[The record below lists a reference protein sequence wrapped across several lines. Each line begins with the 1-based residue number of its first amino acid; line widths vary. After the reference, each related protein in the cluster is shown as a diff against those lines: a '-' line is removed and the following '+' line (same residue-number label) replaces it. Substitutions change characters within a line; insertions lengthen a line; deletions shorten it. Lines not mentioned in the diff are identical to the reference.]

1 MKNVLILQHH
11 FAMMDLETFPER
23 LEQISE
29 LTTLHLTVLKIR
41 LIIIFGINTAV
52 NTLNGYFY
60 TFYGKPKLL
69 QFNAYMDF
77 YTSSFS

>member
-1 MKNVLILQHH
+1 VKNVLILQHH

-52 NTLNGYFY
+52 NTLNG
-60 TFYGKPKLL
+60 
-69 QFNAYMDF
+69 
-77 YTSSFS
+77 